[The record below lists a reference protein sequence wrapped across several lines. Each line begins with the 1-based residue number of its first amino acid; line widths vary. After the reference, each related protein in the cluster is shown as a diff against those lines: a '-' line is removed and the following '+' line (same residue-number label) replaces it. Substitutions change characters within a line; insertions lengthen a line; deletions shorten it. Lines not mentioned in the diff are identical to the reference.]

1 MVMPGT
7 ESVRPRGAARRWQG
21 QKARPANDR
30 PGLAL
35 EAIPPRG
42 GLLINHG

>member
-21 QKARPANDR
+21 QKARPADR

-35 EAIPPRG
+35 EAIPPVG